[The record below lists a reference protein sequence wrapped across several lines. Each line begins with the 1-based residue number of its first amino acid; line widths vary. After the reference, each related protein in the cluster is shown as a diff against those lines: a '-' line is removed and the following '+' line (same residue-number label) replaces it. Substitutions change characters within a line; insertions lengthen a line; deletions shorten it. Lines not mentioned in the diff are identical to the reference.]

1 MEKHRLHW
9 ANTNYFETWRL
20 IVEGSDLS
28 EILEYDGL
36 LITDCGYPFAFF
48 NIAFVH
54 RPLRR
59 TEESYERALR
69 HFTERHLPS
78 IICFPPGLDNNT
90 ETFVTSLG
98 HNPAAPHPGMTLF
111 PIPKPTDTSHELE
124 IRSVTDD
131 KDLELFQ
138 ATAEAAFNMPFSL
151 PQHLLKTRFRDHP
164 AVSMFLGFVDDNP
177 VCTSCLVTA
186 GSVAGVYW
194 VSTLP
199 DYRHRGYGTTMSW
212 HAISAGE
219 ELGCDMAT
227 LQASVMGRPVYEK
240 MGFKVAANFRR
251 YILTS
256 DKH

>member
-1 MEKHRLHW
+1 MEKHRLLW

-28 EILEYDGL
+28 EILEFDGL
-36 LITDCGYPFAFF
+36 LITDCGHPNAFF
-48 NIAFVH
+48 NMAFVH

-59 TEESYERALR
+59 PEESYERALR
-69 HFTERHLPS
+69 HFTDRHLPS
-78 IICFPPGLDNNT
+78 IICFPPGLDDDT
-90 ETFVTSLG
+90 ETCVVSRG
-98 HNPAAPHPGMTLF
+98 HKPAGPHTGMTLF
-111 PIPKPTDTSHELE
+111 PIPRPPDKSNGLE
-124 IRSVTDD
+124 IRTVTDD

-138 ATAEAAFNMPFSL
+138 ATVEAAFNMPLSL
-151 PQHLLKTRFRDHP
+151 SQHLLKTRLRDHP

-177 VCTSCLVTA
+177 VCTSCLVTT
-186 GSVAGVYW
+186 GPVAGVYW

-212 HAISAGE
+212 HAVSAGE

-227 LQASVMGRPVYEK
+227 LQASVMGRPVYER
-240 MGFKVAANFRR
+240 MDFKVTADFRR

-256 DKH
+256 ED